1 MPRNFFE
8 DPYDFYRLLNE
19 KGSFHPVVLDNGM
32 RVWLVTGFDLA
43 AQLLR
48 NPALCKDA
56 RATAGAAARSGAG
69 RTGAVTVSGGI
80 TAHMLN
86 SDPPQHT
93 RLRRIVS
100 SAFTPARVAAL
111 RPRVVEIADGL
122 LDELDVS
129 TNITVDLVEAYAA
142 PIPITVICELL
153 GVPVAD
159 RKMFRKWTNSVI
171 DVVVGDVD
179 AVGRDSRSL
188 EQYLRELIDERR
200 QNPGGDLISALIA
213 AGSSDEQLS
222 ATELVSTVF
231 LILVAG
237 HETTVNLI
245 ANALLAVAEGTV
257 PARQA
262 LGSPERLVEETL
274 RHNGPVNVATLRFA
288 AEDMPIERQTIAR
301 GEVVL
306 IALAAADR
314 DATRFHCP
322 DRFDLDR
329 ETRGHLAFGGG
340 IHQCLGAALARM
352 EGAIAIHQLLS
363 RFPDIR
369 LAEPKVRW
377 RTSVLIRGLDR
388 LPVALK

>member
-8 DPYDFYRLLNE
+8 DPYGFYRLLNE

-32 RVWLVTGFDLA
+32 RVWLVTGFALA
-43 AQLLR
+43 AELLR
-48 NPALCKDA
+48 SPALRKDA
-56 RATAGAAARSGAG
+56 RATAGAAARSGAA
-69 RTGAVTVSGGI
+69 RTGAATVSGGI

-86 SDPPQHT
+86 SDPPRHT

-100 SAFTPARVAAL
+100 TAFTPARVTGL
-111 RPRVVEIADGL
+111 RPRVVEITDGL
-122 LDELDVS
+122 LDEIDVS
-129 TNITVDLVEAYAA
+129 PNGTVDLIEAYAA

-171 DVVVGDVD
+171 DVVVGDAD
-179 AVGRDSRSL
+179 SVGRDSRSL
-188 EQYLRELIDERR
+188 EHYLRELIDERR
-200 QNPGGDLISALIA
+200 RDPRGDLISALIA
-213 AGSSDEQLS
+213 AGSADERLSD
-222 ATELVSTVF
+222 TELVSTVF

-288 AEDMPIERQTIAR
+288 AEDMPIGRQTIAR

-314 DATRFHCP
+314 DATRFPCP

-363 RFPDIR
+363 RFPDIH
-369 LAEPKVRW
+369 LAEPTVRW